1 MWKVPER
8 NTAAINRKHDFPK
21 GQPRFVA
28 HQLPTSHKGLP
39 VNIHPAAVVPRP
51 PISISSIS
59 SVRGQT
65 GRFDFSWHPDIVQ
78 SRWAPRTS
86 GGGGG
91 RVALLK
97 KKVNI
102 KRPSPGSWGF
112 WRKMWKMGRFLW
124 KWTIATWKQQP
135 GNQHP
140 ACKSHTASQ
149 TFRERRGLDSSI
161 HTKYGWHDSSDFFI
175 TSNIVNLETRE
186 LYVYI
191 TYIL

>member
-1 MWKVPER
+1 MPER

-97 KKVNI
+97 KK
-102 KRPSPGSWGF
+102 SQYQETF
-112 WRKMWKMGRFLW
+112 TRKMGILK
-124 KWTIATWKQQP
+124 K
-135 GNQHP
+135 
-140 ACKSHTASQ
+140 
-149 TFRERRGLDSSI
+149 
-161 HTKYGWHDSSDFFI
+161 
-175 TSNIVNLETRE
+175 NLKDGEIPLEMDNRYLKAATRE
-186 LYVYI
+186 PAPSLQEPYCI
-191 TYIL
+191 ANLQGT